1 MTQTVSLASMVTK
14 VRSYADLVADDFRTD
29 AQIGTII
36 QARAEQFYEE
46 LLRSRCH
53 HWFLKESLL
62 TTVAGTATVTLP
74 TDFLEAA
81 AFDLRLSTTEHRQ
94 LEESDFDHRYA
105 YGVSGEPEA
114 WYIAGDSIVL
124 LPTPGAVYTIRCSY
138 IPTLGTLTDAG
149 VTPLQLDSVHGWD
162 EYVCWSVASDI
173 KALQDLDYSYQ
184 AARTKEQHERVLKM
198 ARSRVPTARKL
209 PQRRYGGV
217 PRRSIY
223 VR

>member
-1 MTQTVSLASMVTK
+1 MAKTVTLASMVTK

-29 AQIGTII
+29 AQIGVMI
-36 QARAEQFYEE
+36 QARAEEFYEE
-46 LLRSRCH
+46 LIQSRCH
-53 HWFLKESLL
+53 HWFLKDALL
-62 TTVAGTATVTLP
+62 ATVAGTSTVTLP

-81 AFDLRLSTTEHRQ
+81 AFDLRLSTTEYRQ

-138 IPTLGTLTDAG
+138 IPTLGTLTD
-149 VTPLQLDSVHGWD
+149 TPPAVQLDSVHGWD
-162 EYVCWSVASDI
+162 EYVCWAVAADI
-173 KALQDLDYSYQ
+173 KALQELDPSYQ
-184 AARTKEQHERVLKM
+184 MGRAREQHKRVMAM
-198 ARSRVPTARKL
+198 ARQRVPTARTL
-209 PQRRYGGV
+209 PKRRYTDL
-217 PRRSIY
+217 PRRTIY